1 MQIVA
6 TIILHGLPCLH
17 YGRFHDDGDV
27 DVDGDGE
34 DDGNDD
40 DGDDAWSRDDQQW
53 RAVWVEGDWGS
64 GPIRLTS

>member
-1 MQIVA
+1 MASSSSID
-6 TIILHGLPCLH
+6 CLVCTMAG
-17 YGRFHDDGDV
+17 YDDDDDGDV
-27 DVDGDGE
+27 DVDGYDD
-34 DDGNDD
+34 DDGCDD

>member
-1 MQIVA
+1 MQIVV

-40 DGDDAWSRDDQQW
+40 DGDDA
-53 RAVWVEGDWGS
+53 
-64 GPIRLTS
+64 

>member
-1 MQIVA
+1 MQIVV

-27 DVDGDGE
+27 DVDVDGDGE

-40 DGDDAWSRDDQQW
+40 DGDDA
-53 RAVWVEGDWGS
+53 
-64 GPIRLTS
+64 